1 MPDETALLPLSG
13 IRVIELA
20 DARAEFVGRLLANL
34 GADVIKVE
42 SPNGASSRSIGPY
55 KDDAKHPER
64 SLFWW
69 HFNIGKRS
77 ITIDLNTT
85 EGKRLLGTLLAPT
98 DVLIESL
105 GVAGLA
111 KVGLVDWP
119 TMHQENPALVV
130 LSVSDFGLDGP
141 WSDYQISE
149 LVAMALG
156 GQMMTA
162 GYAPTGDGTYDTPPM
177 TPQMHQPINILGC
190 LGTMDILAALAQRD
204 ITGQGQR
211 IDLSVHAAVNG
222 ASENHLSW
230 YIAAGVIAKRKPQ
243 FPLHQSKD
251 GIYVQVMPSLFGEEW
266 GRLANFLDHYGMA
279 GDLLEPKYTSSEH
292 RAQPEVQAHI
302 GNILSRFIAS
312 RDADDIF
319 HAAQKAGV
327 VWSPIRLPHQNIDD
341 PHIKE
346 RGGFTEVSHPEA
358 GVTVT
363 MPHAPWVS
371 DHLGWRTG
379 PRAPLLGEHTTTVL
393 AELGLSQKEISALQ
407 DENVI

>member
-1 MPDETALLPLSG
+1 MPDETMLLPLNG

-20 DARAEFVGRLLANL
+20 DARAEFVGRLLSNL

-42 SPNGASSRSIGPY
+42 PPNGASSRSIGPY
-55 KDDAKHPER
+55 KDGSKHTEQ

-69 HFNIGKRS
+69 HFNLGKRS
-77 ITIDLNTT
+77 VTIDLSTT
-85 EGKRLLGTLLAPT
+85 EGKALLKTLLGPT

-105 GVAGLA
+105 GVDGLA
-111 KVGLVDWP
+111 KVGLGDWS
-119 TMHQENPALVV
+119 TIHQRNPSLVV

-141 WSDYQISE
+141 WSSYQISE

-162 GYAPTGDGTYDTPPM
+162 GYAPLGDGTYDAPPM

-204 ITGQGQR
+204 MTGDGQR

-243 FPLHQSKD
+243 FPLHQAKD

-266 GRLANFLDHYGMA
+266 GRLAKFLDHYGMA
-279 GDLLEPKYTSSEH
+279 DDLLEPEYASREH
-292 RAQPEVQAHI
+292 RARPEVQAHI
-302 GNILSRFIAS
+302 DNVLSSFIAS

-327 VWSPIRLPHQNIDD
+327 VWSPIRLPHQNVDD
-341 PHIKE
+341 PHIIE
-346 RGGFTEVSHPEA
+346 RGGFTKVAHPEA

-363 MPHAPWVS
+363 MAHAPWVS

-393 AELGLSQKEISALQ
+393 AEVGLSHKDISALQ
-407 DENVI
+407 NGNVI